1 MREQQIVLA
10 PSKQIMV
17 AKEKC
22 RYDKDRCLTTYVG
35 KREGEMEDEQKE
47 AENAA
52 NKKEKKTISY
62 KVFAERIAL
71 NSHHH

>member
-22 RYDKDRCLTTYVG
+22 RYDKERCLTTYVR
-35 KREGEMEDEQKE
+35 KRKEEMEDEQNE
-47 AENAA
+47 GDEDQRRRQYP
-52 NKKEKKTISY
+52 TRS
-62 KVFAERIAL
+62 
-71 NSHHH
+71 